1 MINNLLYAKTCNM
14 KINLQYHQTSDI
26 NEKNVKEDFVVSSLF
41 NRTDNL
47 TLRRE
52 RNNCCPKSKLFS
64 TQGYLRIN
72 FHGQP
77 HMVYTISL
85 CQ

>member
-1 MINNLLYAKTCNM
+1 MVI
-14 KINLQYHQTSDI
+14 
-26 NEKNVKEDFVVSSLF
+26 EEEDFVVSSLF

-77 HMVYTISL
+77 HMVQHNFSL
-85 CQ
+85 PMNTQILVQGYEYVVH